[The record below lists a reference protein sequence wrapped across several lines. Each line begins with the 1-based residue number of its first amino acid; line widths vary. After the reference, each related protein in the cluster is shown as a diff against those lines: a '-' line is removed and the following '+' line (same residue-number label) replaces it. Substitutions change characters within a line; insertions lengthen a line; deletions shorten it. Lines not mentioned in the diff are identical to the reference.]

1 MTGVPERRII
11 DDMAAQP
18 AAVAQ
23 IVIRELSAL
32 GDLEDV
38 YALFDR
44 IWRPDRSNP
53 PVTVEHLRALT
64 HAGNYVAGAYDGDEL
79 VGACVGFFAA
89 PPGRSLHSHVAGV
102 SAAARGRRVGFAL
115 KAHQR
120 DWALAHGLSEITW
133 TFDPLVRRNAYFNL
147 AKLQARPSDYLVD
160 FYGDMDDA
168 INGGQGS
175 DRLLVRWRLDAPEVV
190 AACATGG
197 GVGAVVPAGAV
208 AALTESPSGRP
219 LVAPRSAWARVPRLL
234 VGTPSDIEALRGT
247 DPGTARQW
255 RSAVRDVLGELIGGG
270 ARVAGFTRSGSY
282 VVERTEA

>member
-18 AAVAQ
+18 ATVARPT
-23 IVIRELSAL
+23 IRELDAL
-32 GDLEDV
+32 GDLEEV

-44 IWRPDRSNP
+44 IWQPDRSNP

-79 VGACVGFFAA
+79 IGACVGFFAA
-89 PPGRSLHSHVAGV
+89 PPGRSMHSHVAGV
-102 SAAARGRRVGFAL
+102 SSAARGRHVGFAL

-120 DWALAHGLSEITW
+120 EWALERGLSEITW

-147 AKLQARPSDYLVD
+147 AKLQARPGDYLVD

-175 DRLLVRWRLDAPEVV
+175 DRLLMRWRLDAPEVV
-190 AACATGG
+190 AACAAGG
-197 GVGAVVPAGAV
+197 GTGAVVPSDAV
-208 AALTESPSGRP
+208 AALAESPSGRP
-219 LVAPRSAWARVPRLL
+219 QAAPRSSWARAARVT
-234 VGTPSDIEALRGT
+234 VATPPDIEALRAA
-247 DPGTARQW
+247 DPVAARQW
-255 RSAVRDVLGELIGGG
+255 RGAMRDVLGELLGDG
-270 ARVAGFTRSGSY
+270 ARVTGFTRSGMY
-282 VVERTEA
+282 VVERTDT